1 MTLYYTRYNTF
12 QKKKKKKKK
21 KKTFGVCF
29 RAGLG
34 SVWDMNLTEVAMFAL
49 LLIILLNQIL
59 IARIMSRII
68 GESMYSLDLK
78 LAEAITSAFETV
90 PDLLRE
96 NMSLDFEP
104 PNPIQALISQAI
116 MKKMGG
122 DQNITE
128 IPRTNDGKFKP
139 QG

>member
-1 MTLYYTRYNTF
+1 M
-12 QKKKKKKKK
+12 
-21 KKTFGVCF
+21 
-29 RAGLG
+29 G
-34 SVWDMNLTEVAMFAL
+34 SVWDMNFTEVAMFAL

-96 NMSLDFEP
+96 NMSMDFEP

-122 DQNITE
+122 DQNIME
-128 IPRTNDGKFKP
+128 ISRAEDGTFKP
-139 QG
+139 KG